1 MTKSAILI
9 DGGYFL
15 KRLPTVKPDI
25 DSADA
30 EAVARSIWQL
40 VKSHLEQLNEIDQ
53 ESNAVRLLYR
63 TFYYDARPYT
73 NKQHRPVSG
82 AAIDYARTDQARFR
96 EQLFDLLRSS
106 RSVAVRLG
114 EIRKEPSRS
123 WTLKSEPQKR
133 LLNGSLALGDL
144 ADEDFSPAI
153 RQKGVDMRIGLDIAT
168 LTLKKHVDT
177 IVLVSGDADFVPAA
191 KLARREG
198 IRFVLDPLWNH
209 IPSDLNEHIDG
220 LTSGFRKP

>member
-114 EIRKEPSRS
+114 EIRKEPS
-123 WTLKSEPQKR
+123 PV
-133 LLNGSLALGDL
+133 GLG
-144 ADEDFSPAI
+144 P
-153 RQKGVDMRIGLDIAT
+153 
-168 LTLKKHVDT
+168 
-177 IVLVSGDADFVPAA
+177 
-191 KLARREG
+191 
-198 IRFVLDPLWNH
+198 
-209 IPSDLNEHIDG
+209 
-220 LTSGFRKP
+220 

>member
-1 MTKSAILI
+1 MAKCAILI

-15 KRLPTVKPDI
+15 KRLPAVRPDI
-25 DSADA
+25 DSADPD
-30 EAVARSIWQL
+30 AVARSIWQL
-40 VKSHLEQLNEIDQ
+40 VKSHLERLNEIDQ
-53 ESNAVRLLYR
+53 APNPVRLLYR

-73 NKQHRPVSG
+73 NKHHRPVSG
-82 AAIDYARTDQARFR
+82 AAIDYARTEQARFR

-123 WTLKSEPQKR
+123 WTLNSEPQKR
-133 LLNGSLALGDL
+133 LLNGSLALENL

-177 IVLVSGDADFVPAA
+177 IVLVSGDADPAA

-198 IRFVLDPLWNH
+198 VRFVLDPLWNH

>member
-1 MTKSAILI
+1 MTKAAILI
-9 DGGYFL
+9 DGGYYL
-15 KRLPTVKPDI
+15 KRLPTVRLDV
-25 DSADA
+25 DSADPD
-30 EAVARSIWQL
+30 AVARSIWQL
-40 VKSHLEQLNEIDQ
+40 VKSHLEKLNEIDQ
-53 ESNAVRLLYR
+53 APNPVQLLYR

-73 NKQHRPVSG
+73 RKEHRPVSG
-82 AAIDYARTDQARFR
+82 AAIDYARTDQAQFR
-96 EQLFDLLRSS
+96 EQLFDRLRSS

-114 EIRKEPSRS
+114 EIRREPSRS
-123 WTLKSEPQKR
+123 WTLNSESQKR
-133 LLNGSLALGDL
+133 LLNGSLALADL
-144 ADEDFSPAI
+144 TDDDFSPAI

-168 LTLKKHVDT
+168 LTLKRHVDT